1 METCIG
7 CGMQSLTRTR
17 LQLSK
22 SMAGLPPNAPR
33 PQDSI
38 EKDTSYYHERNN
50 SESWDSQVE

>member
-22 SMAGLPPNAPR
+22 SMAGLPPNAR

-38 EKDTSYYHERNN
+38 EKDTSYYHERDN
-50 SESWDSQVE
+50 SERLTG